1 MKPAADHAMK
11 NLTIIRHPLVQRD
24 VTLLRDKRTPSMQ
37 FRAILRRTSTM
48 MAYEVSRGLP
58 LKKVRVAT
66 PLGPTSGTVLS
77 RPVVL
82 VPILR
87 AGLGLVGG
95 FVEAL
100 PDARVGHIG
109 LYRDEQSLKPVDYY
123 FKVPRNIRDAMV
135 FLLDPMLAT
144 GGSSSAAL
152 TYLKKRGARTI
163 VFVTLVASP
172 EGVRLIHKDHPD
184 VKIFTCALDRKLNS
198 RGYIVPG
205 LGDAGDR
212 IFGTE

>member
-1 MKPAADHAMK
+1 MRNLIILDHP
-11 NLTIIRHPLVQRD
+11 IVQRD
-24 VTLLRDKRTPSMQ
+24 VTLLRDKRTPSNQ
-37 FRAILRRTSTM
+37 FRSILRRVSAL
-48 MAYEVSRGLP
+48 MAYAVTGDLP
-58 LKKVRVAT
+58 LRTVTVRSPLAKTKGKVLA
-66 PLGPTSGTVLS
+66 

-95 FVEAL
+95 FVEVL
-100 PDARVGHIG
+100 PDSRVGHIG

-123 FKVPRNIRDAMV
+123 FKVPRNIREAMV

-144 GGSSSAAL
+144 GGSAAAAL
-152 TYLKKRGARTI
+152 TYLKKHGAKTL
-163 VFVTLVASP
+163 VCVTLVAAP
-172 EGVRLIHKDHPD
+172 EGVRRVHKEHPE
-184 VKIFTCALDRKLNS
+184 VKIYTCALDKKLNS
-198 RGYIVPG
+198 RGYILPG

>member
-1 MKPAADHAMK
+1 MK
-11 NLTIIRHPLVQRD
+11 NLTILHHPLVQRD
-24 VTLLRDKRTPSMQ
+24 LTLLRDKRTPSNQ
-37 FRAILRRTSTM
+37 FRSILRRVSTL
-48 MAYEVSRGLP
+48 MAIEVTRQLP
-58 LKKVRVAT
+58 LRVISVRT
-66 PLGPTSGTVLS
+66 PLAQANGYVLT

-95 FVEAL
+95 FVEVL

-123 FKVPRNIRDAMV
+123 FKVPKNLKDAMV

-144 GGSSSAAL
+144 GGSLSAAIS
-152 TYLKKRGARTI
+152 YLKKRGARTL
-163 VFVTLVASP
+163 VSVTLVAAP
-172 EGVRLIHKDHPD
+172 EGVKRVHKDHPE
-184 VKIFTCALDRKLNS
+184 VPIYTCSLDKKLNS
-198 RGYIVPG
+198 RGYIMPG

>member
-1 MKPAADHAMK
+1 MK
-11 NLTIIRHPLVQRD
+11 NLTILHHPLVQRD
-24 VTLLRDKRTPSMQ
+24 LTLLRDKRTPSNQ
-37 FRAILRRTSTM
+37 FRSILRRASTL
-48 MAYEVSRGLP
+48 MAIEVTRGLP
-58 LKKVRVAT
+58 LRTVSVTT
-66 PLGPTSGTVLS
+66 PLQKTTGCLLA

-95 FVEAL
+95 FVEVL

-123 FKVPRNIRDAMV
+123 FKVPKNLKDAMV

-144 GGSSSAAL
+144 GGSLAAAI
-152 TYLKKRGARTI
+152 TYLKKKGAKTL
-163 VFVTLVASP
+163 VCVTLVSAP
-172 EGVRLIHKDHPD
+172 EGVMLVHRDHPE
-184 VKIFTCALDRKLNS
+184 VPIFTCSLDKKLNS
-198 RGYIVPG
+198 RGYIMPG

-212 IFGTE
+212 MFGTE

>member
-1 MKPAADHAMK
+1 MK
-11 NLTIIRHPLVQRD
+11 NLIVLDHPIVQRD
-24 VTLLRDKRTPSMQ
+24 VTLLRDKRTPSNQ
-37 FRAILRRTSTM
+37 FRAILRRVSAL
-48 MAYEVSRGLP
+48 MAFEVTADLP
-58 LKKVRVAT
+58 LRTVTVT
-66 PLGPTSGTVLS
+66 SPLAKTKGKILA

-95 FVEAL
+95 FVEVL
-100 PDARVGHIG
+100 PDSRVGHIG

-123 FKVPRNIRDAMV
+123 FKVPRNIREAMV

-144 GGSSSAAL
+144 GGSAAAAL
-152 TYLKKRGARTI
+152 TYLKKHGAKTL
-163 VFVTLVASP
+163 VCVTLVAAP
-172 EGVRLIHKDHPD
+172 EGVRRVHKEHPE
-184 VKIFTCALDRKLNS
+184 VKIYTCALDKRLNS
-198 RGYIVPG
+198 RGYILPG

>member
-1 MKPAADHAMK
+1 MK
-11 NLTIIRHPLVQRD
+11 NLIILDHPIVQRD
-24 VTLLRDKRTPSMQ
+24 VTLLRDKRTPSNQ
-37 FRAILRRTSTM
+37 FRSILRRVSAL
-48 MAYEVSRGLP
+48 MAFSVTADLP
-58 LKKVRVAT
+58 LRSVSVT
-66 PLGPTSGTVLS
+66 SPLAKTKGSVLA

-95 FVEAL
+95 FVEVL
-100 PDARVGHIG
+100 PDSRVGHIG
-109 LYRDEQSLKPVDYY
+109 LYRDEQSLRPVDYY

-144 GGSSSAAL
+144 GGSAAAAL
-152 TYLKKRGARTI
+152 TYLKHHGAKSL
-163 VFVTLVASP
+163 VCVTLVAAP
-172 EGVRLIHKDHPD
+172 EGVRRVHKDHPE
-184 VKIFTCALDRKLNS
+184 VKIYTCALDKKLNA
-198 RGYIVPG
+198 RGYILPG

>member
-1 MKPAADHAMK
+1 MK
-11 NLTIIRHPLVQRD
+11 NLTIIRHPLVRRD
-24 VTLLRDKRTPSMQ
+24 VTLLRDRRTPSNQ
-37 FRAILRRTSTM
+37 FRSILRRASAL
-48 MAYEVSRGLP
+48 MAFEVTRDLP
-58 LKKVRVAT
+58 LRSINVTT
-66 PLGPTSGTVLS
+66 PLARTKGSMLS

-95 FVEAL
+95 FVEVL

-123 FKVPRNIRDAMV
+123 FKVPRNLKKAMV

-144 GGSSSAAL
+144 GGSLAAAI
-152 TYLKKRGARTI
+152 TYLKKRGAKTL
-163 VFVTLVASP
+163 VCVTLVSAP
-172 EGVRLIHKDHPD
+172 EGVRRVHREHPE
-184 VKIFTCALDRKLNS
+184 VPIFTCALDKKLNS
-198 RGYIVPG
+198 KGYIMPG

>member
-1 MKPAADHAMK
+1 MK
-11 NLTIIRHPLVQRD
+11 NLTILHHPLVQRD
-24 VTLLRDKRTPSMQ
+24 LTLLRDKRTPSNQ
-37 FRAILRRTSTM
+37 FRSVLRRASTL
-48 MAYEVSRGLP
+48 MAIEVTRELP
-58 LKKVRVAT
+58 LRSTVVAT
-66 PLGPTSGTVLS
+66 PLAKTTGYVLS

-95 FVEAL
+95 FVEVL

-123 FKVPRNIRDAMV
+123 FKVPKNLKEAMV

-144 GGSSSAAL
+144 GGSLAAAI
-152 TYLKKRGARTI
+152 TYLKKRGAKTL
-163 VFVTLVASP
+163 VCVTLVAAP
-172 EGVRLIHKDHPD
+172 EGVRRVHKEHPE
-184 VKIFTCALDRKLNS
+184 VPIFTCSLDKQLNS
-198 RGYIVPG
+198 KGYILPG

>member
-1 MKPAADHAMK
+1 MK
-11 NLTIIRHPLVQRD
+11 NLTILHHPLVQRD
-24 VTLLRDKRTPSMQ
+24 LTLLRDKHTPSNQ
-37 FRAILRRTSTM
+37 FRSVLRRASTL
-48 MAYEVSRGLP
+48 MAIEVTRGLP
-58 LKKVRVAT
+58 LRTVSVTT
-66 PLGPTSGTVLS
+66 PLAKTTGRVLS

-95 FVEAL
+95 FVEVL

-123 FKVPRNIRDAMV
+123 FKVPNNIKDAMV

-144 GGSSSAAL
+144 GGSLAAAI
-152 TYLKKRGARTI
+152 TYLKKKGARTL
-163 VFVTLVASP
+163 VCVTLVSAP
-172 EGVRLIHKDHPD
+172 EGVKRVHREHPE
-184 VKIFTCALDRKLNS
+184 VPIFTCALDRKLNS
-198 RGYIVPG
+198 KGYILPG

-212 IFGTE
+212 IFGTEQG

>member
-1 MKPAADHAMK
+1 MK

-24 VTLLRDKRTPSMQ
+24 VTLLRDKRIPSNQ
-37 FRAILRRTSTM
+37 FRAILRRVSTL
-48 MAYEVSRGLP
+48 MAFEVTKDVP
-58 LKKVRVAT
+58 LRSVVVTT
-66 PLGPTSGTVLS
+66 PLAKTSGRVLA

-95 FVEAL
+95 FVEVL

-123 FKVPRNIRDAMV
+123 FKVPRNLRDALV

-144 GGSSSAAL
+144 GGSSAAAL
-152 TYLKKRGARTI
+152 TYLKDRGAKTLAC
-163 VFVTLVASP
+163 VTLVATP
-172 EGVRLIHKDHPD
+172 EGVRRVHKEHPE
-184 VKIFTCALDRKLNS
+184 VRIFTCALDRNLNS
-198 RGYIVPG
+198 KGYIMPG

-212 IFGTE
+212 MFGTE